1 MQGLVSL
8 AADAPECLS
17 GPAGVALHGKL
28 HPRFTGMACKQGHKQ
43 AVLQLTSVV
52 VQ

>member
-1 MQGLVSL
+1 MQGPVNL
-8 AADAPECLS
+8 AVDAPECLS
-17 GPAGVALHGKL
+17 GPADVGLQGKL

-43 AVLQLTSVV
+43 VVSRLTSEV